1 MSPDDTGVLILTQTG
16 LLSYRMAPFVSSL
29 LAVDASTGMINALQQ
44 KLSQPDAP
52 SNIHP
57 LCIMLL
63 NPEDPRLPAANGA
76 DSSHARQKFDLIV
89 SHLTLHHIPDM
100 PPLLR
105 TMLGC
110 LAPSGLVALTDFE
123 DFGPE
128 ARKFHP
134 EAKMLGVER
143 HGICQ
148 KDMATMMKD
157 VGFSN
162 VSVEVG
168 WTMRKEIEAWPGEWG
183 QKRPTVEERGGKPLE
198 EMNFP
203 FLVCMGRRP

>member
-1 MSPDDTGVLILTQTG
+1 
-16 LLSYRMAPFVSSL
+16 
-29 LAVDASTGMINALQQ
+29 MINALEQ
-44 KLSQPDAP
+44 KLLQADAP
-52 SNIHP
+52 TNIDP

-63 NPEDPRLPAANGA
+63 EADDPPAAKSALQGP
-76 DSSHARQKFDLIV
+76 RQKFDLII

-100 PPLLR
+100 SPLLR

-110 LAPSGLVALTDFE
+110 LAPLGVVALTDFE

-143 HGICQ
+143 HGIPL
-148 KDMATMMKD
+148 KDMEAMMTS
-157 VGFSN
+157 VGFAD
-162 VSVEVG
+162 VKVEVG

-183 QKRPTVEERGGKPLE
+183 QKRPTVEERDGKPLE
-198 EMNFP
+198 EMDFP
-203 FLVCMGRRP
+203 FLVCMGGRS